1 MVASTEIGT
10 PDAWSKKMNITII
23 GAGAIGGICG
33 AYLTKA
39 GRDVVLIEPHEAH
52 RNLIRQGVHIDGVRG
67 ELEVPLNA
75 ISIDQ
80 LNQKLELVLLTVK
93 SSKTTEALESLRPFV
108 GPDTVI
114 VSLQNSVNEDIIASM
129 FGAERTVGCVTGWG
143 ATFVE
148 PGHLRQASEG
158 GFTLGE
164 LDGRISDRLC
174 TIKEALD
181 DISETAYT
189 DNIYGHLWSKLCINS
204 LIAGCAV
211 LGLHVGEALAP
222 ERNKRVFVHLV
233 REVVAVAEACGI
245 KLEKFEGLVDPSI
258 FKRTDQESL
267 ELCYSIF
274 DMMAAVHGGIKP
286 GFLQDLERGIE
297 TEVAFINGY
306 CARKG
311 MEQGVATPINTLVT
325 DLLKQMEVGLVS
337 PSPEHVNLFEQA
349 LQGIP

>member
-1 MVASTEIGT
+1 
-10 PDAWSKKMNITII
+10 MNITIV

-39 GRDVVLIEPHEAH
+39 GRDIVLIEPHEKH

-80 LNQKLELVLLTVK
+80 LDRALELVLLTVK
-93 SSKTTEALESLRPFV
+93 SGRTVEALEPLKPFV

-129 FGAERTVGCVTGWG
+129 FGAERTVGCITGWG
-143 ATFVE
+143 ATFVK

-158 GFTLGE
+158 GFTIGE
-164 LDGRISDRLC
+164 LDGRTSDRLGA
-174 TIKEALD
+174 IKEVLD
-181 DISETAYT
+181 DISETVYT

-222 ERNKRVFVHLV
+222 ERNKGVFVHLV
-233 REVVAVAEACGI
+233 REVVTVAEACGV

-258 FKRTDQESL
+258 FKRTDQEGL

-306 CARKG
+306 CARRG
-311 MEQGVATPINTLVT
+311 MERGIDTPINTLVT
-325 DLLKQMEVGLVS
+325 ELLQQMETSRIS
-337 PSPEHVNLFEQA
+337 PSPEHINLFEQA
-349 LQGIP
+349 LQRTP